1 VYRLSQYLTDGFSR
15 RFSRTVR
22 EDYRQDEA
30 YASTPQGRFWLAIAI
45 VSLLLLPLVLPAYP
59 LFVATQILVAALAGL
74 GLHLLVGGAGQISLG
89 QAAFVGVGAYVSS
102 HLTGDLAP
110 LGILMGGVVAALI
123 GMFLGI
129 SSLRIKGA
137 YLAIGTLAF
146 QFLADYVFRRWIE
159 FTGGVAGRKLPP
171 EDTFLGLPL
180 TDDRVIFYMGLA
192 FAIPLFF
199 YAKRL
204 LSTRAGRGWF
214 AVRDNDLSA
223 QLSGVDLMRSKLTAF
238 ALSAFY
244 AGIAGGILIH
254 LIGVV
259 TPENFVLFFSIQY
272 LALVI
277 VGGAG
282 TVLGAVFGA
291 FFIVL
296 IPEVLSVMAAAFGPQ
311 YVAQL
316 SAWRAVVFGSL
327 ILMFLILEPR
337 GLVGLWGKV
346 RDYFRTWPLPY

>member
-1 VYRLSQYLTDGFSR
+1 MFRLSQSLTDAFSR

-22 EDYRQDEA
+22 ATYRTDEA
-30 YASTPQGRFWLAIAI
+30 YASTPQGVFWLAIALVGI
-45 VSLLLLPLVLPAYP
+45 LLLPLILPQYP
-59 LFVATQILVAALAGL
+59 MFVATQILVAALAGL

-102 HLTGDLAP
+102 HLTGNLAP
-110 LGILMGGVVAALI
+110 LGVLTGGLVAAGI
-123 GMFLGI
+123 GIMLGVP
-129 SSLRIKGA
+129 SLRIKGA

-146 QFLADYVFRRWIE
+146 QFLADYIFRRWTE
-159 FTGGVAGRKLPP
+159 FSGGVAGRTLPA
-171 EDTFLGLPL
+171 ENNFFGLPL
-180 TDDRVIFYMGLA
+180 TDDRVVFYMGLL

-223 QLSGVDLMRSKLTAF
+223 QLSGVDLVRAKLTAF

-244 AGIAGGILIH
+244 AGIAGGILMH
-254 LIGVV
+254 LIGAV
-259 TPENFVLFFSIQY
+259 TPDNFVLSFSIQY
-272 LALVI
+272 LAIVI

-282 TVLGAVFGA
+282 TVLGAVLGA
-291 FFIVL
+291 FFVVL
-296 IPEVLSVMAAAFGPQ
+296 VPEVLSVIAGAFGPQ

-316 SAWRAVVFGSL
+316 AAWRSVAFGVL
-327 ILMFLILEPR
+327 ILVFLILEPR
-337 GLVGLWGKV
+337 GLVGLWGRI